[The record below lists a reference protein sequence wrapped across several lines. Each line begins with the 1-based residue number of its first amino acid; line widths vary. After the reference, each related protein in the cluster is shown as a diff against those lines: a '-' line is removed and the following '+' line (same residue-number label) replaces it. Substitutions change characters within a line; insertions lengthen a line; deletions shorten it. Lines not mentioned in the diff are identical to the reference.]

1 MEEWKEFEFGNKKYL
16 VSSYGQFLDFETKDE
31 IYQRTSTDGYRQV
44 RLGEWRQRKFFASH
58 RIVALLFVENKNPE
72 EYVEVNHLDF
82 DRKNNRAEN
91 LEWCT
96 HRQNIL
102 YSCQAGRY
110 GVNTKGENNPNFGNR
125 KLSKIYAENLEYAK
139 EKQGRPGNKNGRC
152 VKVKIISLDK
162 SFEKEFDYMREC
174 ADYMI
179 ENNMSSC
186 TRDIISNHIALC
198 ISGKESSYSGYM
210 FQAI

>member
-125 KLSKIYAENLEYAK
+125 KLSKIYAENKDLAK
-139 EKQGRPGNKNGRC
+139 EKQGRPGIKNGRC
-152 VKVKIISLDK
+152 IKVAMFTADK
-162 SFEKEFDYMREC
+162 SFYKEFNYLREC

-179 ENNMSSC
+179 DSGITTF
-186 TRDIISNHIALC
+186 TRDIIANNISDC
-198 ISGKESSYSGYM
+198 IVKRQDSYLNYY
-210 FQAI
+210 FEAI